1 MTSPKNNN
9 SNNNRVSISAGNR
22 KMGAIPSVSLP
33 PIVTCPNCKEC
44 AKKCYAAKMCRIY
57 PSVKKAYDNDEA
69 GTTYTGIL
77 DNDSWYYNGLVHG
90 EVMPIEMRGEKRPVV
105 PYSWLIERFEVNKKE
120 FEGTP
125 FYDYL

>member
-1 MTSPKNNN
+1 MQNENTMYYHIKVN
-9 SNNNRVSISAGNR
+9 
-22 KMGAIPSVSLP
+22 LP
-33 PIVTCPNCKEC
+33 PMKEWYEQGGGEGVWVIVTDE
-44 AKKCYAAKMCRIY
+44 
-57 PSVKKAYDNDEA
+57 VKKAYDNDEA

-105 PYSWLIERFEVNKKE
+105 PYSWLIEHFEVNKKE

-125 FYDYL
+125 LYDYL